1 MDIFETTK
9 TARMADDY
17 KKFKVLAENIN
28 ELKITR
34 FFNNIT
40 AID

>member
-9 TARMADDY
+9 TAWMVDDY
-17 KKFKVLAENIN
+17 KKFKVVAENIN

-34 FFNNIT
+34 FFNIT
-40 AID
+40 AIN